1 MATVRLLDLCRTRTL
16 LGPLLHEA
24 TTAISRAARVPKQ
37 HLHSGAAG
45 RGATRKDTTRLM
57 LDNEYVVAKDTLLY
71 KNENKG
77 FYRMINFFGL
87 SQFVFWTY
95 LSHFAYT
102 TMKSVE
108 IPEEQKNNKALSW
121 WKRTDFGQYRNGIT
135 LGSFIIGWGTMGIC
149 WMYTLRSVSGM
160 VLKRGG
166 QNLLLFTFTPLGRNR
181 SLLVPIE
188 KVSARQSRTAS
199 RVHLPL
205 KVQGKAFHYLLDMK
219 GDFTNSKLFDYSAGI
234 RRNWAR

>member
-1 MATVRLLDLCRTRTL
+1 MATVRLLDLCRTRTS

-24 TTAISRAARVPKQ
+24 TTAMSRAARVPKQ

-102 TMKSVE
+102 TMKS
-108 IPEEQKNNKALSW
+108 ALSW

-160 VLKRGG
+160 VLKRGS